1 MLNRRALLVLAL
13 VVLLAGFGYG
23 LLQLFQL
30 RFAAGDVYPHYSS
43 LRADPLGCKI
53 YYDSL
58 AQLTAARVHRHMG
71 DINKL
76 PDGRDTT
83 LFIFGLPWNE
93 LDADPDEFKTLDA
106 FVRNG
111 GRIVVTIH
119 PELGLPRGFSSALMT
134 NRATFKNPLRQSE
147 NEMER
152 DSVKLGQKWGFS
164 LGYIPTSR
172 DGRLFAPVATTL
184 LSTASLP
191 TNLLWRSALVITNLD
206 LSWRVLY
213 ARGTDPVMVERTIGQ
228 GSIVLATDS
237 FFTSNEAMQKER
249 HTDLLSW
256 LAGPSR
262 EILFDETHL
271 GVHEQPGLATLARR
285 YKLHGGVL
293 ALLALAALFL
303 WKNSVSFAPR
313 DRDSSLT
320 APVTGRESAA
330 GFVNLLRRS
339 IAPKDLLQ
347 TSLNEWHKSTRLDGR
362 STAPRREKIRAV
374 VETYNAA
381 EKPNVVEAYR
391 EIADILNRKK

>member
-1 MLNRRALLVLAL
+1 MLNRRALLVFAL
-13 VVLLAGFGYG
+13 FVLLAGFGYG

-58 AQLTAARVHRHMG
+58 AQLTAARVHRQIG

-93 LDADPDEFKTLDA
+93 LDADPDEFKTLDN
-106 FVRNG
+106 FVRDG

-134 NRATFKNPLRQSE
+134 NRAAFKNPLRE
-147 NEMER
+147 DETER
-152 DSVKLGQKWGFS
+152 DSVKLGRKWGFS

-172 DGRLFAPVATTL
+172 DGRLFAPVAATL
-184 LSTASLP
+184 LQPALLP

-206 LSWRVLY
+206 LTWRVHY
-213 ARGTDPVMVERTIGQ
+213 ARGTDPVMVERAIGQ

-249 HTDLLSW
+249 HTDLLTW
-256 LAGPSR
+256 LAGGSR

-271 GVHEQPGLATLARR
+271 GVQEQPGLATLARR

-303 WKNSVSFAPR
+303 WKNSVSFVPR
-313 DRDSSLT
+313 DRESSLT

-339 IAPKDLLQ
+339 ITPKDLLQ

>member
-1 MLNRRALLVLAL
+1 MLNRRALLLLAL
-13 VVLLAGFGYG
+13 FGLLAAFGYG

-43 LRADPLGCKI
+43 LRADPLGGKI

-58 AQLTAARVHRHMG
+58 AQLSAARVHRHIG

-76 PDGRDTT
+76 PGGRDTT

-93 LDADPDEFKTLDA
+93 LDAESDEFKTLDA
-106 FVRNG
+106 FLRNG
-111 GRIVVTIH
+111 GRIVITIY
-119 PELGLPRGFSSALMT
+119 PELNKPRFFSSAVMT
-134 NRATFKNPLRQSE
+134 NRAAFKNPLRDEEAQ
-147 NEMER
+147 R
-152 DSVKLGQKWGFS
+152 DTVKLSQKWGFS

-172 DGRLFAPVATTL
+172 DGRLFAPVPATL
-184 LSTASLP
+184 ISPAPLP

-206 LSWRVLY
+206 FSWRVLY
-213 ARGTDPVMVERTIGQ
+213 ARGSDPVMVERQIGK
-228 GSIVLATDS
+228 GSLVLATDS

-249 HTDLLSW
+249 HTDLLTW

-271 GVHEQPGLATLARR
+271 GVQEQSGVATLARR

-293 ALLALAALFL
+293 ALFALAALFL
-303 WKNSVSFAPR
+303 WKNSVSFIPR
-313 DRDSSLT
+313 RDESPLT

-347 TSLNEWHKSTRLDGR
+347 TTLDEWHKSTRLDAR
-362 STAPRREKIRAV
+362 STAPRRERIRAV
-374 VETYNAA
+374 VEAYNAT
-381 EKPNVVEAYR
+381 ENPNVVETYR
-391 EIADILNRKK
+391 EIAGILNRKT